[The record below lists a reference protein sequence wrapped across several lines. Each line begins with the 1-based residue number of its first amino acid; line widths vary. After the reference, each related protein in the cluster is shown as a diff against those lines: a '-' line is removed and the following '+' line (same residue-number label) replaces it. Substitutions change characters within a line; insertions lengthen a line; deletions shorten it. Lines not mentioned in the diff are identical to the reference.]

1 MPKVSVI
8 IITKNESAHIDQ
20 ALASVAWADERIVV
34 DAESTDDTAAR
45 ARRAGAR
52 VEIEPWP
59 GYGQQKNFAASL
71 ASHDWIFSLDADE
84 RVSDPLAREIR
95 GLLGDAPSRQ
105 GYRMPR
111 VTWYMGQWIR
121 STDWYPDLQLRL
133 YNRRS
138 ATWSTSKVHESVVL
152 GEEAGLLSG
161 ELLHYAFR
169 DLSHHLHTIDR
180 YTTLAAEQMHE
191 EGRRTGVWR
200 LAVHPPAAFFRNA
213 ILRGG
218 LRDGSVG
225 LIVSA
230 MNAYYVFLKFAKLWE
245 RQHRASS

>member
-1 MPKVSVI
+1 MPKLSVI
-8 IITKNESAHIDQ
+8 IITKNESSHIEE

-34 DAESTDDTAAR
+34 DAESTDDTVAR
-45 ARRAGAR
+45 AKRAGAR
-52 VEIEPWP
+52 VEVKSWP
-59 GYGQQKNFAASL
+59 GYGEQKNYAASL

-95 GLLGDAPSRQ
+95 LLLGDEPSRR

-111 VTWYMGQWIR
+111 VTWYLGQWIR

-152 GEEAGLLSG
+152 QDEPGMLSG

-180 YTTLAAEQMHE
+180 YTTLAAEQMHG
-191 EGRRTGVWR
+191 EGRQTGVWR
-200 LAVHPPAAFFRNA
+200 LLIHPPAAFFRNA

-218 LRDGSVG
+218 LRDGSAG

-245 RQHRASS
+245 RQHRSSS